1 MSKMVRIS
9 SDSELI
15 TFFSEPTFL
24 ESGIKKNL
32 TVEAAGSCFVV
43 ALHFAL
49 HIAFHF
55 TENQPRAKKISSEL
69 SKSKTVEVCCTT

>member
-15 TFFSEPTFL
+15 TFFSVPTFL

-49 HIAFHF
+49 YIAFQ
-55 TENQPRAKKISSEL
+55 NQPRAKKISSEL
-69 SKSKTVEVCCTT
+69 SRSKSVEVCCTT